1 MNTGRGIMKK
11 FLLALALVCS
21 VAQAETWFEMRN
33 QAGGKILLL
42 MQKCSGS
49 EGKMV
54 IATTPEGTN
63 VNGCWYY
70 FADMVHIVWTDAG
83 SIKTSTFDPKDFQ
96 MRERK

>member
-1 MNTGRGIMKK
+1 MKR
-11 FLLALALVCS
+11 FLLMLVFACS
-21 VAQAETWFEMRN
+21 TAQAETWFEMRN

-42 MQKCSGS
+42 TQKCNGS

-70 FADMVHIVWTDAG
+70 FADMVHIVWLDAR
-83 SIKTSTFDPKDFQ
+83 SVKTSTFDPKDFQ

>member
-1 MNTGRGIMKK
+1 MNKGAVMKK
-11 FLLALALVCS
+11 LLWSLVLVACS
-21 VAQAETWFEMRN
+21 VNAETWFEMRN

-42 MQKCSGS
+42 TQKCSGS

-70 FADMVHIVWTDAG
+70 FADMVHIVWLDAG
-83 SIKTSTFDPKDFQ
+83 NIKTSTFDPKDFQ